1 MPTTCRKSCPPNL
14 TYILSTNNS
23 IILQMSLAV
32 YLLSPFKSWNNFY
45 TKVTPLLS
53 WGPQAKLK
61 NDHKS
66 SQLKGSVIFYQE
78 GGGLL
83 KIGGD
88 QVLCLRSK
96 GGIKRF
102 FQIKK
107 GGSLIFFKEI
117 KYFVKHSWNSCQFY
131 RKGGLLILSLV
142 GTLQNEV
149 KSCNLGRVWIPYHQ
163 RT

>member
-1 MPTTCRKSCPPNL
+1 MLYTQLESEIHLRFFVEK
-14 TYILSTNNS
+14 TY
-23 IILQMSLAV
+23 MF
-32 YLLSPFKSWNNFY
+32 YLLVSNLAY
-45 TKVTPLLS
+45 
-53 WGPQAKLK
+53 
-61 NDHKS
+61 D
-66 SQLKGSVIFYQE
+66 IFLFPGKCHFLP
-78 GGGLL
+78 GGG
-83 KIGGD
+83 GAPENWGD
-88 QVLCLRSK
+88 QVLCLSSK

-131 RKGGLLILSLV
+131 RKGGLLILTIV

-163 RT
+163 RTQSTTTPDIREI